1 MAQDFP
7 VAPLHRAAWLL
18 MLAIPALIVLGLL
31 LTQQQ
36 ATPVPTWLPFLITLV
51 MVGLGLALRRRR
63 ISVEGRELVIAA
75 TFYSRRIAV
84 DALDL
89 DKARI
94 INLAEHTE
102 FKPAIKT
109 NGFNLPFF
117 LAGHCRLRNR
127 AKAFCLLT
135 DRERVLLLPQID
147 GSLILVSPEKPQALL
162 ARLRELAH
170 PQSASHKLAQGTTR
184 R

>member
-7 VAPLHRAAWLL
+7 VAPLHPASWLL
-18 MLAIPALIVLGLL
+18 MLVAPALVILGLL
-31 LTQQQ
+31 LSQQHT
-36 ATPVPTWLPFLITLV
+36 TPIPTWLPFLVSLV
-51 MVGLGLALRRRR
+51 MIGLVLALRRRR
-63 ISVEGRELVIAA
+63 ISVDGHELVIAA
-75 TFYSRRIAV
+75 TFYTRRITIG
-84 DALDL
+84 ALDL

-109 NGFNLPFF
+109 NGFNLPGL

-135 DRERVLLLPQID
+135 DRERVLLLPQSD
-147 GSLILVSPEKPQALL
+147 GTLVLLSPEKPQALL
-162 ARLRELAH
+162 ARLRELAEQKPH
-170 PQSASHKLAQGTTR
+170 AHQLAQGTAR

>member
-7 VAPLHRAAWLL
+7 VAPLSRLAWLVL
-18 MLAIPALIVLGLL
+18 VLPAAIIIGLL
-31 LTQQQ
+31 LSGQQ
-36 ATPVPTWLPFLITLV
+36 ATPLPLWLPFFIALLI
-51 MVGLGLALRRRR
+51 VGLVLALRRRR
-63 ISVEGRELVIAA
+63 IGIDGHELIVAA
-75 TFYSRRIAV
+75 TFYSRRVAV

-109 NGFNLPFF
+109 NGFNLPGF

-135 DRERVLLLPQID
+135 DRERVLVLPEND
-147 GSLILVSPEKPQALL
+147 GRLILLSPGKPQALL
-162 ARLRELAH
+162 ARLREISQQQPSHQLARDT
-170 PQSASHKLAQGTTR
+170 AR

>member
-7 VAPLHRAAWLL
+7 VAPLHRAAWQL
-18 MLAIPALIVLGLL
+18 MLAIPALVVLGLL
-31 LTQQQ
+31 LMQQQ
-36 ATPVPTWLPFLITLV
+36 ATPVPTWLPFLIILV

-63 ISVEGRELVIAA
+63 ISVEGHALIVAA
-75 TFYSRRIAV
+75 TFYTRRIAI
-84 DALDL
+84 DALDR

-135 DRERVLLLPQID
+135 DRERVLLLPQDD
-147 GSLILVSPEKPQALL
+147 GSLTLISPEKPQALL

-170 PQSASHKLAQGTTR
+170 QQSLAQGTAR

>member
-1 MAQDFP
+1 MKQDFP
-7 VAPLHRAAWLL
+7 VAPLHRGAWLL
-18 MLAIPALIVLGLL
+18 MLVVPAFVIVGLL
-31 LTQQQ
+31 LSQQQ
-36 ATPVPTWLPFLITLV
+36 ATPIPVWVPFFITLL
-51 MVGLGLALRRRR
+51 MAGLALALRRRR
-63 ISVEGRELVIAA
+63 ISVEGHELAIAA
-75 TFYSRRIAV
+75 TFYTRRIAV
-84 DALDL
+84 AALDL

-109 NGFNLPFF
+109 NGFNLPGF

-135 DRERVLLLPQID
+135 DRERVLVLPQND
-147 GSLILVSPEKPQALL
+147 GSLILLSPEKPQALL
-162 ARLRELAH
+162 ARLRELAKQES
-170 PQSASHKLAQGTTR
+170 PARQLAQGTTR